1 MDRGWMIAAVAV
13 SAAITFFL
21 RALPFFAF
29 RDGRK
34 MPEKLKRLGG
44 ILPSAIMAVLIVY
57 CLKDVLLDF
66 KNFIL
71 MNGVFQSRKGMS
83 CGIFFGYGMS
93 ELISACLVAVSY
105 KYRHHTM
112 LSIALGTVCN
122 IILLHL
128 FMKF

>member
-13 SAAITFFL
+13 SAAITIFL

-34 MPEKLKRLGG
+34 MPEKLKHLGG

-66 KNFIL
+66 KSYIL
-71 MNGVFQSRKGMS
+71 TEGVRQSSKGVRY
-83 CGIFFGYGMS
+83 GIPFGYGIS
-93 ELISACLVAVSY
+93 ELVSACLVAVSY

-122 IILLHL
+122 IILLY
-128 FMKF
+128 FFTKF

>member
-44 ILPSAIMAVLIVY
+44 ILPS
-57 CLKDVLLDF
+57 
-66 KNFIL
+66 
-71 MNGVFQSRKGMS
+71 
-83 CGIFFGYGMS
+83 
-93 ELISACLVAVSY
+93 VSY

-122 IILLHL
+122 IILLY
-128 FMKF
+128 FFTKF

>member
-1 MDRGWMIAAVAV
+1 MDRGWMIVAVAV

-44 ILPSAIMAVLIVY
+44 ILPSAMMAALIVY
-57 CLKDVLLDF
+57 CLKDVLLDL
-66 KNFIL
+66 KNYTL
-71 MNGVFQSRKGMS
+71 MNKVCQSRKGVP
-83 CGIFFGYGMS
+83 CGISFEYGIS
-93 ELISACLVAVSY
+93 ELVSACLVAVSY
-105 KYRHHTM
+105 KCRHHTM

-122 IILLHL
+122 IILLY
-128 FMKF
+128 FFKKF